1 MRRRSITEPKF
12 GKIFAVRF
20 LISLAIFA
28 LLANYCLYKLD
39 DYVWRKV
46 DDEQRFYLDKI
57 VNSAQTLSKEEPG
70 SDQYKKELDELKLKM
85 AYYQTFNHSYVEV
98 TLGKE
103 TVSIGDTAYFILF
116 DYQNPKAT
124 DVNDASVTDEYYL
137 IEDISYLDPLNEY
150 KDGMFNEK
158 EQLAMY
164 RKWARDPI
172 FQDVEH
178 IGKYDSYR
186 SHMILTAYI
195 NREHHTFLP
204 GLISVTYLGQTYE
217 VDCTPK
223 DTKGYEMVDFR
234 KYDGSLAGNGFFILY
249 RETTGLSAADFL
261 WHIVPDADLMT
272 NEIYYEDYPDYL
284 SKGLLNNKE
293 WQIGYTAPN
302 YPIEPALMLAPVSSA
317 IIIVSAVLM
326 AVVVS
331 LVLATIR
338 YQKDKT
344 VWKIFE
350 YRVKTTEAMAHDLK
364 TPLSTIM
371 FYLESLEE
379 SAQDPDKVL
388 EYTKY
393 ISDKVV
399 KTDQM
404 IGDILMLSK
413 SESGKIELTKGE
425 VSLKELIT
433 ESLKE
438 FPDME
443 TDIKGDDITLTTD
456 RIVLG
461 QAVMNLLSNCDRYK
475 KEGSTVDIVIGQD
488 DLTVTN
494 KTDRTYDD
502 VESLKKPFVKGD
514 ESRGSKGAGLGLAIT
529 ENNLDILGYKL
540 ELSSESGEFR
550 AKIKFKT

>member
-46 DDEQRFYLDKI
+46 DDERSDYLKRI
-57 VNSAQTLSKEEPG
+57 VTAAQTLSKEDPG
-70 SDQYKKELDELKLKM
+70 SDQYIKDLAELKCSMSL
-85 AYYQTFNHSYVEV
+85 YQLYDHSYVEV
-98 TLGKE
+98 DIGDKNYK
-103 TVSIGDTAYFILF
+103 IGDTAYFTVI
-116 DYQNPKAT
+116 
-124 DVNDASVTDEYYL
+124 DVKQDGNKDSESVVKEDVFF
-137 IEDISYLDPLNEY
+137 IEDISYLDPVNNYMNGKL
-150 KDGMFNEK
+150 DEK
-158 EQLAMY
+158 KQFEMY

-172 FQDVEH
+172 FDNAEH
-178 IGKYDSYR
+178 IGEFDYFR
-186 SHMILTAYI
+186 AFRIMTAYV
-195 NREHHTFLP
+195 NREQHTFIP
-204 GLISVTYLGQTYE
+204 GIVKVTYLNEDYRI
-217 VDCTPK
+217 DCTPS
-223 DTKGYEMVDFR
+223 DTKGYEKLDFTVDSKTIGGIYCFV
-234 KYDGSLAGNGFFILY
+234 NY
-249 RETTGLSAADFL
+249 RATQGLTSADFL
-261 WHIVPDADLMT
+261 YNIVPDPNFET
-272 NEIYYEDYPDYL
+272 NELDNNQYVEYL
-284 SKGLLNNKE
+284 NKGLPDKNA
-293 WQIGYTAPN
+293 WHVGYTAPN
-302 YPIEPALMLAPVSSA
+302 YPIEPVLMLAPVSSS

-379 SAQDPDKVL
+379 SAQDPEKVL

-413 SESGKIELTKGE
+413 SESGKIELTTGE

-438 FPDME
+438 FPDMK

-461 QAVMNLLSNCDRYK
+461 QAVMNILSNCDRYK
-475 KEGSTVDIVIGQD
+475 AEGSTVDIVIGQD

-494 KTDRTYDD
+494 KTDRTYDN
-502 VESLKKPFVKGD
+502 VETLKKPFVKGD
-514 ESRGSKGAGLGLAIT
+514 ESRGSKGAGLGLAIA
-529 ENNLDILGYKL
+529 ESNLDILGYKL
-540 ELSSESGEFR
+540 ELSSDSGEFR

>member
-46 DDEQRFYLDKI
+46 DSNVSSCREVIVETTQKLSREKPDTEQYDLYMRL
-57 VNSAQTLSKEEPG
+57 
-70 SDQYKKELDELKLKM
+70 LKTHM
-85 AYYQTFNHSYVEV
+85 AYYQSIDHCYIEV
-98 TLGKE
+98 TAGDQKI
-103 TVSIGDTAYFILF
+103 TVGDTAYFTVSHFIPNEDNKKEDTVSLDF
-116 DYQNPKAT
+116 YF
-124 DVNDASVTDEYYL
+124 
-137 IEDISYLDPLNEY
+137 IENISYLDPLNKY
-150 KDGMFNEK
+150 MNGKFNERK
-158 EQLAMY
+158 QAELY
-164 RKWARDPI
+164 RKWGRDPI
-172 FQDVEH
+172 FEEAKHVGELDN
-178 IGKYDSYR
+178 YR
-186 SHMILTAYI
+186 SYMLIDAYV
-195 NREHHTFLP
+195 NREKHTFLP
-204 GLISVTYLGQTYE
+204 GRVMFNYMDEDYT
-217 VDCTPK
+217 VDCTPA
-223 DTKGYEMVDFR
+223 DTKGYEKIELTKDHAF
-234 KYDGSLAGNGFFILY
+234 GANTFFDIYY
-249 RETTGLSAADFL
+249 RAAPELTSDDFL
-261 WHIVPDADLMT
+261 WHIVPDDEFLS
-272 NEIYYEDYPDYL
+272 NEIYYVDYPDYL

-302 YPIEPALMLAPVSSA
+302 YPIEPALMLAPVTSS

-379 SAQDPDKVL
+379 SAQDPEKVL

-475 KEGSTVDIVIGQD
+475 AEGSTVDIVISQD

-502 VESLKKPFVKGD
+502 LESLKKPFVKGD

-540 ELSSESGEFR
+540 ELSSASGEFR